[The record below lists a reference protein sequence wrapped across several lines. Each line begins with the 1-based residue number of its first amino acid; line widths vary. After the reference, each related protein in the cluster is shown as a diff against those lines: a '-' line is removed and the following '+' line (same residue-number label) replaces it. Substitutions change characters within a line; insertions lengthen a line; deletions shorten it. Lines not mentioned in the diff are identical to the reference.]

1 MAGRPGTSRY
11 SGDPP
16 VHRLRPVVLVTF
28 VVLGAYAGLQLVA
41 ASTMTSQLWWRSEW
55 LRLQLHH
62 KYPKAAFTQPVP
74 GPVWQSWVP
83 SAVTAFVLILV
94 LVLLALALVTAGRGW
109 WLLLAALVPLIPS
122 QIAPG
127 VWAPELSNQVMYA
140 VVWPAGATG
149 PSTAWSWISAAIEVV
164 VIAVP
169 AMVLRSVVLER
180 RAVVHTSDAVRRLLA
195 VALVVGAVIAWN
207 HSAGEPQDWGT
218 LARRGVFFA
227 IGALVVSGSMR
238 RIWVLPFLA
247 CLPTVAGGVWRW
259 ATGVDGQPVLVNDP
273 RSWALTIAF
282 CLGAVWV
289 FAQPVAAGAVRQVH
303 AWWTAMVAA
312 DVERKNARLAARAAA
327 VEKVDVEDTADGA
340 DSADSAVGEAA
351 EVRRPS
357 RARPAVGAGRH
368 RA

>member
-1 MAGRPGTSRY
+1 MARRPGTSRY
-11 SGDPP
+11 SSDPP
-16 VHRLRPVVLVTF
+16 VHRLRPVVLVSC

-55 LRLQLHH
+55 FRMQLHQ
-62 KYPKAAFTQPVP
+62 KDPNVPFTQPVP
-74 GPVWQSWVP
+74 GPLWQSWVP
-83 SAVTAFVLILV
+83 SAVTAFVLILA
-94 LVLLALALVTAGRGW
+94 LVLLALALVAAGRGW
-109 WLLLAALVPLIPS
+109 WLLLAALVPLVPS
-122 QIAPG
+122 QLAPG
-127 VWAPELSNQVMYA
+127 VWAPQLSNQVMYA
-140 VVWPAGATG
+140 VVWPAGATD
-149 PSTAWSWISAAIEVV
+149 PSTSWSWISAAMEVV

-180 RAVVHTSDAVRRLLA
+180 RAVVRTSDAVRRLLA
-195 VALVVGAVIAWN
+195 VALVVAAVVAWN

-218 LARRGVFFA
+218 LARRGAFFA

-259 ATGVDGQPVLVNDP
+259 ATGVDGQPVFVNDP
-273 RSWALTIAF
+273 RAWALTVVF

-289 FAQPVAAGAVRQVH
+289 FAQPVAAGALGRVR

-312 DVERKNARLAARAAA
+312 DVARRNARLVTPA
-327 VEKVDVEDTADGA
+327 VDVEGPPDESDGA
-340 DSADSAVGEAA
+340 DTAAEAEP